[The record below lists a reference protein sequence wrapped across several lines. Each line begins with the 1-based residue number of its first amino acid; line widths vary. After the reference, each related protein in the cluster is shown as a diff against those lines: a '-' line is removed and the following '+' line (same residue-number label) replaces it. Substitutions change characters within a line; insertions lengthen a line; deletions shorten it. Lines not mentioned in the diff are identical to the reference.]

1 MLEIVL
7 LDKYAEVSTKEDKA
21 IIKTRLA
28 TLMTPK
34 GMDRDEIKH
43 QQLKLI
49 DSYLLTETGKAT
61 LKSAIELIKPM
72 YFSYTDTLMT

>member
-7 LDKYAEVSTKEDKA
+7 LDKYDEFSNNEDKMVL
-21 IIKTRLA
+21 KQRLA

-34 GMDRDEIKH
+34 GMDRDEARH

-49 DSYLLTETGKAT
+49 DTYLLNETGKAT
-61 LKSAIELIKPM
+61 LKSAIELIKPI
-72 YFSYTDTLMT
+72 YLEYC